1 MGAGAWTWAWPSC
14 FRPLVLLCPYFS
26 GDLPSVSSTPAS
38 RLPTFSA
45 PQAPS
50 PNANLLRSLWVL
62 APALS
67 SCVTSGKSLNL
78 SEPQLSP
85 L

>member
-1 MGAGAWTWAWPSC
+1 MGAGAWTWACSSC
-14 FRPLVLLCPYFS
+14 FRPLGLLCPYFS
-26 GDLPSVSSTPAS
+26 GDLPSVSSTPAL
-38 RLPTFSA
+38 RLSTFSA

-62 APALS
+62 ALALS